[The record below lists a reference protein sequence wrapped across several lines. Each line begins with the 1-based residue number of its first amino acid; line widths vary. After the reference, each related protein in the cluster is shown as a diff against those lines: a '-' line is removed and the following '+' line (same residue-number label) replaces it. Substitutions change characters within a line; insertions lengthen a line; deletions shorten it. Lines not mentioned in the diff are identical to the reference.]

1 MLNHSSLTIGCVGP
15 ANWSRPRNQPVKW
28 IAAVPARIALAIH
41 RNVRALGIS
50 LFPPAEHARERL
62 DRGSLV
68 TSPFRVR
75 YGKEF
80 GSGGDQRRGIAR
92 RDAADRDAGQLEH
105 GRPPAQQHRPGM
117 MADRLGRGR
126 VEGAEGDIVR
136 PRLARF
142 HREVAAVVTGHAD
155 LRLGAENRTR
165 LARIAVVLAEMDTVR
180 AEALGQRDAVVDDER
195 HLAVGADA
203 LQRLGERRGL
213 VLADVLDAELERRD
227 RPGIERADE
236 PVGEAAGH
244 VERRDEIEL
253 ARRPALVAREG
264 DREVRVERAE
274 GIVVGHGC
282 TTARRNPSHFFA
294 PTVCT
299 AVADRRGSAATASH
313 RRRAPS
319 MRSSSPEVSSTPPSR
334 STLATTIGVPG
345 RDWASAALRLATLPG
360 LSASMNTRSN
370 GAAPAAI

>member
-1 MLNHSSLTIGCVGP
+1 MKHPPKNKDNHTQDNIKKTTKKKSQSNKNKNREGT
-15 ANWSRPRNQPVKW
+15 ANKERPNNQPEKL
-28 IAAVPARIALAIH
+28 IAAVPAMIALAID
-41 RNVRALGIS
+41 RNVLALCIS

-68 TSPFRVR
+68 TSPYRVR
-75 YGKEF
+75 YGKEI
-80 GSGGDQRRGIAR
+80 GSGGDQRRGIAP
-92 RDAADRDAGQLEH
+92 RDAADPDAGQLEH

-117 MADRLGRGR
+117 MADRLARGR
-126 VEGAEGDIVR
+126 VDGAEGDIVR

-165 LARIAVVLAEMDTVR
+165 LARIAVALAEMDTVR
-180 AEALGQRDAVVDDER
+180 AEALGPRDAVVADER
-195 HLAVGADA
+195 PLAVGADA
-203 LQRLGERRGL
+203 LPRLRERCGL
-213 VLADVLDAELERRD
+213 VLGDILDAELERRD
-227 RPGIERADE
+227 RPGVERAGE

-253 ARRPALVAREG
+253 ARRPALVAGEG

-274 GIVVGHGC
+274 GIVVGHHC
-282 TTARRNPSHFFA
+282 AAARRNPSHFIA

-299 AVADRRGSAATASH
+299 AVADRRGSEAPASS
-313 RRRAPS
+313 RRRAPT

-334 STLATTIGVPG
+334 TTLSTTIVVPR
-345 RDWASAALRLATLPG
+345 RDSASAALR
-360 LSASMNTRSN
+360 
-370 GAAPAAI
+370 